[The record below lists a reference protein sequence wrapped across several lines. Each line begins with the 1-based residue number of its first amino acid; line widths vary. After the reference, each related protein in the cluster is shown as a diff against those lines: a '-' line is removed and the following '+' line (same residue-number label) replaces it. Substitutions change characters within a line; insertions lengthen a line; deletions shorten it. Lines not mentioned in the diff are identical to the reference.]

1 MKSAIHR
8 LTEDLTRIT
17 GPLFHETK
25 DYQTIL
31 HACCLF
37 FARVIQSTPD
47 KGKEDKVVE
56 EAFQHI
62 KYNLNE
68 FLKIEASIET
78 QKEERAEMV
87 AKGIEGFADLEP
99 VGGHILSD
107 VNFFP
112 LQGPQPVIEPG
123 SAADHPDNP
132 NQNIAKTLKPWPETE
147 DGCGEFGG
155 PIAEGGE
162 IEEIEGY
169 KVTKGEFGTVIRLD
183 DEYTPR
189 ESPYSEP

>member
-37 FARVIQSTPD
+37 FARVIQSTPN

-87 AKGIEGFADLEP
+87 AKGIEGFAELGNTSEP
-99 VGGHILSD
+99 ENIIQL
-107 VNFFP
+107 
-112 LQGPQPVIEPG
+112 PQ
-123 SAADHPDNP
+123 
-132 NQNIAKTLKPWPETE
+132 
-147 DGCGEFGG
+147 
-155 PIAEGGE
+155 
-162 IEEIEGY
+162 
-169 KVTKGEFGTVIRLD
+169 KGEDKAEV
-183 DEYTPR
+183 EC
-189 ESPYSEP
+189 ESPRTNPGLGPDGDSNYNPDGPRAYL